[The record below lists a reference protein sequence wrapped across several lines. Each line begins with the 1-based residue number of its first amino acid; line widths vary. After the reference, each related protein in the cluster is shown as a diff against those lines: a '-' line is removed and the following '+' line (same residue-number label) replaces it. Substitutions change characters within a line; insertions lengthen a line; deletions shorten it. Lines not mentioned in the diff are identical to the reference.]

1 MSVFL
6 LDNRNNLDPLK
17 LKYNFSKFMKY
28 QDIRTVS
35 EIEISHILEEAAH
48 TNVLELSNDTS
59 SALRSFLLQVRILEM
74 KRWNVT

>member
-6 LDNRNNLDPLK
+6 LDNRNLNPLK

-48 TNVLELSNDTS
+48 TNLLELSNDTI
-59 SALRSFLLQVRILEM
+59 SALRLFLLQVRILEI
-74 KRWNVT
+74 KRWNET